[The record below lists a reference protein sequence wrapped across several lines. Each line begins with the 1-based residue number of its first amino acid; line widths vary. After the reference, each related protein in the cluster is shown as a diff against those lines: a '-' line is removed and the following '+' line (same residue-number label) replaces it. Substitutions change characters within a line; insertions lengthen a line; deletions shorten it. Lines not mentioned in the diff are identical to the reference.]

1 MRNFLITIV
10 AFVVYYGVKEYFGE
24 LMNSVDM
31 VLHSR
36 AASYFV
42 VYLIIG
48 IPLFLAAWIIRKE
61 GTLLSAFGISKGVF
75 SGFVAAF
82 VFTIPMFIGGLIF
95 YSLTPGISAE
105 RLLMATLFAGFFEEL
120 YYRGFLFGMLFRFTN
135 LGFIPS
141 VLLSAVLFA
150 SGHVYQSPDFATA
163 TGIFLTTFMG
173 AFFFA
178 WLYAE
183 WQFNLWIPIFL
194 HTFMNLAWE
203 VFSVSDNALGGITA
217 NIFRAL
223 TIALAIIL
231 TLIYNRKKNIPLCVN
246 RLTLWRKTEVPL
258 S

>member
-10 AFVVYYGVKEYFGE
+10 AFLVYYGVKEYFGD
-24 LMNSVDM
+24 LMKPVDM

-36 AASYFV
+36 SASYFV

-48 IPLFLAAWIIRKE
+48 TPLFLATWLIRKE
-61 GTLLSAFGISKGVF
+61 ETLLSTLGIGKGALT
-75 SGFVAAF
+75 GFMAALI
-82 VFTIPMFIGGLIF
+82 FTIPMFIGGLIF
-95 YSLTPGISAE
+95 YSFTPGISLE
-105 RLLMATLFAGFFEEL
+105 RLLMATIFAGFFEEL

-150 SGHVYQSPDFATA
+150 SGHVYQSPDFAMA

-183 WQFNLWIPIFL
+183 WQFNLWVPIFL
-194 HTFMNLAWE
+194 HTLMNLAWE
-203 VFSVSDNALGGITA
+203 IFSVSDNALGGFTS
-217 NIFRAL
+217 NLFRAM

-231 TLIYNRKKNIPLCVN
+231 TLLYNRKKGLPLSVS
-246 RLTLWRKTEVPL
+246 RSTLWRK
-258 S
+258 